1 VGHQPVPDEQHEHRV
16 DGRVD
21 ETRTLIDMQSG
32 RAVHYDRTLP
42 LTRLASQHAEN
53 CSKLHTLQD
62 LIGDVRRL
70 VVQHD
75 IQQGEVDL
83 HDAVV
88 LKKELPKFVHEKS

>member
-16 DGRVD
+16 DDRVD
-21 ETRTLIDMQSG
+21 ETRTLIDVQSG
-32 RAVHYDRTLP
+32 RAVHYDGHSLSQS
-42 LTRLASQHAEN
+42 LVSQHLEN

-62 LIGDVRRL
+62 LISDVRRL
-70 VVQHD
+70 VVKHD

-88 LKKELPKFVHEKS
+88 LNKKLPKFVHEKS